1 MRDNAFSR
9 GAAAASSLPLRRYRR
24 NGAVTQALSIAELR
38 AMALHRLPA
47 IAAEYLEGGAE
58 DECSLEANRAAFD
71 RLRFRPRLPDAPRPP
86 EAFPYIIAPTGL
98 NGLYWRGADLAL
110 ARAAA
115 AAGVP
120 FTQSTVSNVLLE
132 EIAAVP
138 GIDHWFQLY
147 LFSEMALVEHLLARA
162 ARAGVQTLVVTID
175 ANTFGNREWNTRL
188 YAAEARPSLAARL
201 DVLRHPRWLAQVYR
215 HGLPSFPNIAE
226 WLGEGAG
233 DLLQASQWLRRNIAP
248 TVSWEEL
255 AQVRRLWRGRMLIKG
270 IGHVADA
277 RRAMALGADGVV
289 LGNHGGRQLDG
300 AVSGMDL
307 LAETREALGDQAM
320 VLVEG
325 GIRRGTDLLKARL
338 LGADAAMGG
347 RATLYGV
354 AAAGEAGAA
363 RALAILRQEYE
374 RSRTL
379 LGDGDVV

>member
-1 MRDNAFSR
+1 MVRDNPSS
-9 GAAAASSLPLRRYRR
+9 GTASGLPLRRYRR
-24 NGAVTQALSIAELR
+24 RGAVEQALSIAELR

-58 DECSLEANRAAFD
+58 DELSLGANRAAFD
-71 RLRFRPRLPDAPRPP
+71 RLRFRPCLPDAPRSRH
-86 EAFPYIIAPTGL
+86 AFPYIIAPTGL

-115 AAGVP
+115 VAGVP

-132 EIAAVP
+132 EVAAVP

-147 LFSEMALVEHLLARA
+147 LFSEMALAEHLLARA

-188 YAAEARPSLAARL
+188 YAAEARPTLAARL
-201 DVLRHPRWLAQVYR
+201 DVLCHPCWLAQVYR
-215 HGLPSFPNIAE
+215 HGLPSFPNIAA

-248 TVSWEEL
+248 TVSWDEL
-255 AQVRRLWRGRMLIKG
+255 AQVRRLWHGRMLIKG

-300 AVSGMDL
+300 AVAGMDL
-307 LAETREALGDQAM
+307 LAETRAALGDKAI
-320 VLVEG
+320 VLIEG
-325 GIRRGTDLLKARL
+325 GIRRGSDLLKARL
-338 LGADAAMGG
+338 MGADAAMGG

-363 RALAILRQEYE
+363 RALAILRQEFE
-374 RSRTL
+374 RSQTL

>member
-1 MRDNAFSR
+1 MGD
-9 GAAAASSLPLRRYRR
+9 AALPLRRYRR
-24 NGAVTQALSIAELR
+24 GGAVDRALSIAELR

-58 DECSLEANRAAFD
+58 EEVSLQANRAAFD
-71 RLRFRPRLPDAPRPP
+71 GLRFRPRLAER
-86 EAFPYIIAPTGL
+86 AQGGQGFPYVIAPTGL
-98 NGLYWRGADLAL
+98 NGLYWRGADMAL

-120 FTQSTVSNVLLE
+120 FTQSTVSNVRLE

-147 LFSEMALVEHLLARA
+147 LFSQMAMVEQLLARA
-162 ARAGVQTLVVTID
+162 AGAGVRTLVVTVD

-215 HGLPSFPNIAE
+215 HGLPGFPNIAE

-248 TVSWEEL
+248 TVRWEEL
-255 AQVRRLWRGRMLIKG
+255 AQVRRLWSGRMLVKG

-277 RRAMALGADGVV
+277 RRVMALGADGVV

-307 LAETREALGDQAM
+307 LAETREALGEKAM

-325 GIRRGTDLLKARL
+325 GIRRGTDLLKAQR

-354 AAAGEAGAA
+354 AVAGEAGAA

-374 RSRTL
+374 RSQIL

>member
-1 MRDNAFSR
+1 
-9 GAAAASSLPLRRYRR
+9 
-24 NGAVTQALSIAELR
+24 
-38 AMALHRLPA
+38 
-47 IAAEYLEGGAE
+47 
-58 DECSLEANRAAFD
+58 
-71 RLRFRPRLPDAPRPP
+71 
-86 EAFPYIIAPTGL
+86 L
-98 NGLYWRGADLAL
+98 NGLYWRGADMAL

-120 FTQSTVSNVLLE
+120 FTQSTVSNVRLE

-147 LFSEMALVEHLLARA
+147 LFSQMAMVEQLLARA
-162 ARAGVQTLVVTID
+162 AGAGVRTLVVTVD

-188 YAAEARPSLAARL
+188 YAAEARPSFAARL

-215 HGLPSFPNIAE
+215 HGLPGFPNIAE

-248 TVSWEEL
+248 TVRWEEL
-255 AQVRRLWRGRMLIKG
+255 AQVRRLWSGRMLVKG

-307 LAETREALGDQAM
+307 LAETREALGEKAM

-325 GIRRGTDLLKARL
+325 GIRRGTDLLKAQR

-354 AAAGEAGAA
+354 AVAGEAGAA

-374 RSRTL
+374 RSQIL